1 MRGGRA
7 SYAGR
12 AGVSDPGPF
21 TTECVWCH
29 APIRHRVDTSVT
41 PPYEW
46 WEAHADYTTRATCQ
60 AIGEPDHLVMGGHQ
74 SVKDE
79 WWLEDQESGD
89 RENSGDAGTH
99 HNHNEQEQR

>member
-12 AGVSDPGPF
+12 AGASDPGPF

-46 WEAHADYTTRATCQ
+46 WEADADYTTRALCQ

-74 SVKDE
+74 AVKVE
-79 WWLEDQESGD
+79 WWLEDQEPEG
-89 RENSGDAGTH
+89 RES
-99 HNHNEQEQR
+99 